1 MASYQSNQK
10 IGSSLEPMIKYIVFF
25 TGYAALCVLALY
37 QALQE
42 TTPQPIGLLVVGMV
56 LTPLLVSIIGGLSL
70 DILNFGKNK

>member
-1 MASYQSNQK
+1 
-10 IGSSLEPMIKYIVFF
+10 MIKYIVFF
-25 TGYAALCVLALY
+25 SGYTALCVLALY

-70 DILNFGKNK
+70 DILNFERKKQ